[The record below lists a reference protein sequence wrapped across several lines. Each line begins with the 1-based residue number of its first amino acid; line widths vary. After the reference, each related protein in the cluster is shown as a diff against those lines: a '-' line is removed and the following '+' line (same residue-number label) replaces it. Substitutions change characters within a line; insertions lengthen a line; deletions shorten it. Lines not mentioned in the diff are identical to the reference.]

1 MLRLSKIC
9 FFIFFYILLT
19 LNTYAGKLLPYSGE
33 VCRIA
38 PINEINQF
46 VNSLNVNILGYGDLN
61 DDPDNRERII
71 VTMDKS
77 HDRLYAFKT
86 YGEKSNTVLC
96 LMFGGREIDLMA
108 AEVFEVIKKKWGT
121 RKSRYHIPLSMRAF
135 EGPIP
140 IPNNMSV
147 DDAILILTSYVAMPE
162 FNNTYDEVI
171 NLKIGEKPRELSRG
185 RIMEIANKQLSR
197 SDTGEIE
204 LSNKTRSDYQE
215 IIELMDH
222 GMHPMILLVDKK
234 DNDFIFI
241 SIDRKRKKVNT
252 LTSGKN
258 FVLKE

>member
-1 MLRLSKIC
+1 MLKLSKIS
-9 FFIFFYILLT
+9 FSIFFFILLT
-19 LNTYAGKLLPYSGE
+19 LNSYAEKLLPYSGE

-38 PINEINQF
+38 PTNEINEF

-61 DDPDNRERII
+61 DQERII

-86 YGEKSNTVLC
+86 YGEKNNTVLC

-108 AEVFEVIKKKWGT
+108 AEVSEVIKKKWGM

-140 IPNNMSV
+140 HIPNNMNV

-171 NLKIGEKPRELSRG
+171 NLKIVEKTKGMSRG
-185 RIMEIANKQLSR
+185 KIMEIANKQLSR

-204 LSNKTRSDYQE
+204 LNNETRSGYQE

-241 SIDRKRKKVNT
+241 AIDRKRKKVNT